1 MSKVSTEER
10 FVLTR
15 LIRVDLTVGVLDLG
29 RIVRDLVD
37 IPQISTETYRRQ
49 D

>member
-10 FVLTR
+10 FVLIR

-37 IPQISTETYRRQ
+37 IL
-49 D
+49 